1 MKTAQASEVITIKK
15 STLKTVAVTGM
26 ALILAA
32 SAISAVHSLQFLP
45 LYVSTPLPEF
55 IGCWIIA
62 ILSALALQICPS
74 AVLFRFI
81 KPSFKLYSLISGTV
95 AVVLAAIFARG
106 WFACTSSGADLWG
119 VTDFSGV
126 LAIIIAVHLA
136 FAAVVFALSLLF
148 FRAVKKLWAE

>member
-45 LYVSTPLPEF
+45 LYVSTALPEF
-55 IGCWIIA
+55 IGCWIIT

-95 AVVLAAIFARG
+95 AVALAAIFARG
-106 WFACTSSGADLWG
+106 WFVCTSSGAYLWG
-119 VTDFSGV
+119 ITDFSGV

-136 FAAVVFALSLLF
+136 FAAVVFALSLPF
-148 FRAVKKLWAE
+148 FRVVKKL